1 MNIETKIIEYLT
13 EKGHKAYA
21 NVPRKRPE
29 TFVTVERTGG
39 GFDSVIIDRPTV
51 AVQMWAPSRLAAS
64 ELAYAVRD
72 NILKM
77 NELVGISK
85 VSLNALYN
93 FPDADSGTNRYQAV
107 FDFVT
112 TEV

>member
-1 MNIETKIIEYLT
+1 
-13 EKGHKAYA
+13 
-21 NVPRKRPE
+21 
-29 TFVTVERTGG
+29 
-39 GFDSVIIDRPTV
+39 
-51 AVQMWAPSRLAAS
+51 MWAPSRLAAS

-85 VSLNALYN
+85 VSINALYN

>member
-1 MNIETKIIEYLT
+1 MNIETKIIDYLKK
-13 EKGHKAYA
+13 KGFQAYA
-21 NVPRKRPE
+21 NVPSSRPAS
-29 TFVTVERTGG
+29 FVTVERTGG